1 MPDINTDH
9 IVSHLLDEVARAPS
23 SGVTRPGVTYPAP
36 EITLESLRDTLHTM
50 LLSVHGIDPKGKI
63 IVIRLKPEVLSQVQR
78 PDVRKHLEMVYNM
91 MTTHGALGVIVA
103 PEELRLEE
111 LSDEDLK
118 RAGLTRVK
126 AAKGTKPPPVRK
138 DILPCEE
145 V

>member
-1 MPDINTDH
+1 MPDYNTDH
-9 IVSHLLDEVARAPS
+9 IVNHLLDEVARAPVS
-23 SGVTRPGVTYPAP
+23 SRPAP
-36 EITLESLRDTLHTM
+36 ELTLASLRDTLHTM

-126 AAKGTKPPPVRK
+126 DKGPKGSKPPPVRK